1 MADEAVVKEKEQEEN
16 KPSVKG
22 VIKTIIHVGTWV
34 GSGAIIGCLLK
45 KADLSSMKGIA
56 KLCTGLGITG
66 LSVAAA
72 KTASKAMDEEVDD
85 IANFIEEVNA
95 PEEEETPEEVE
106 PVVEQAT

>member
-1 MADEAVVKEKEQEEN
+1 MAEEAVKKEQEEN
-16 KPSVKG
+16 SKPTVKG
-22 VIKTIIHVGTWV
+22 VVKTVIHVGTWI

-72 KTASKAMDEEVDD
+72 KTASKAMDDEVDD
-85 IANFIEEVNA
+85 IAGFIEEINA
-95 PEEEETPEEVE
+95 PEEEEETLEEVE
-106 PVVEQAT
+106 PVIEPET